1 MNSNYD
7 MNKKL
12 IEAALKS
19 LEMGNNVQIS
29 KTECR
34 RLWSYAKSVGYEQNS
49 DSLILTL
56 ADESEEQQD
65 AYLTFKE
72 LDSKRMQVTYGVLD
86 WAPVESTQPPW
97 NNSQV

>member
-1 MNSNYD
+1 

-34 RLWSYAKSVGYEQNS
+34 RLWSYAKAQGYEQN
-49 DSLILTL
+49 DSEAPTL
-56 ADESEEQQD
+56 FKGVLKGDEFDEVDTWLE
-65 AYLTFKE
+65 FKE
-72 LDSKRMQVTYGVLD
+72 ISEKRMQVTSVVD
-86 WAPVESTQPPW
+86 TWVPVESTQEGPPW
-97 NNSQV
+97 SKES